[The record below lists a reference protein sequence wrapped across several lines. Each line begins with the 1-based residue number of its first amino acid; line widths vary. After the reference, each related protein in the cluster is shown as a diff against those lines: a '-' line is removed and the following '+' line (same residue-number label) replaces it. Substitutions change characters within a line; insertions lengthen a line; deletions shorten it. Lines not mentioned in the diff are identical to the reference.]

1 MTTADG
7 EPLGLV
13 ALHYAPGAQPP
24 PGDHDLPG
32 WAAHLTA
39 LAVTRAGE
47 RERAATSRALLAA
60 TLESTVD
67 GILVV
72 DRAGHIVGHNAR
84 FASMWRIDREL
95 MTAGDDAAVIASVLQ
110 QLVDPDGFVAQVR
123 DLYEHPDQ
131 TSFDEL
137 AFLDG
142 RVFERYSQPQQVD
155 GTTMGRVWSFRDV
168 SDERRLQA
176 DLRHSEANLDMLV
189 SQVRDYA
196 ILNLDPHGHVITWTV
211 GAVRIHGFTEDQIL
225 GRSHAAFY
233 PPEDVDAGRPWQ
245 LLEKARSE
253 GRATDEGWR
262 VRRDGSRF
270 WASVVLTALR
280 DETGALRG
288 FGKVTQ
294 DITERREAELA
305 LARQAR
311 TLELLGTVATAS
323 NAASSVEDALT
334 ATLEAFCDYGGWE
347 LAHAYL
353 ADHDTGVLQHSE
365 WHSVVPGSCAEFRAR
380 TEVLPVAELG
390 LPRSVFDEA
399 RPQWVDRLD
408 ERAQLGRVV
417 QGTAAGIVSGCAF
430 PLMIREEPV
439 GVLEFFSTEMR
450 ELDSATIQIMRHL
463 GTQLGRVVERARA
476 EHHLG
481 RHALELRRLS
491 KRLETVLNSAGEGIY
506 GVDDTDHVTF
516 INEAGAALVGR
527 RRDEIIGEAV
537 TSVLPSE
544 VDTIPRRTATGTRPG
559 AIPASQPVPS
569 PSPAGAAAPL
579 ATRVLGRHTRAD
591 GTSFDSE
598 WISAPIVTEGV
609 ESGAVV
615 VFRDVSE
622 QRAVERM
629 KDQFLA
635 VVSHELRTPLTS
647 IRGALGLLGGGAAGD
662 LPVAAGRMVDLA
674 TVSTNRL
681 IRLVTDILDI
691 ERLAAGQMTLYPQH
705 ADTTTLVAASLQD
718 TAAVV
723 AERRVRI
730 DVEGQ
735 PAQVVADPDRAI
747 QVLTNLITNAVKFSD
762 PGSVVEVSTRR
773 TGRQVCFEVR
783 DHGPGLPEDQLEVVF
798 EPFRQADASDTRRHG
813 GTGLGLAICRGL
825 VEQHGG
831 RIWGGNHPEGG
842 AQFAF
847 TLPLAPTEETDRGR
861 MSALDQ
867 SRMREDRPV
876 QHETLSDVDPSDLS
890 RWLVQASPDGL
901 WVFDAQGTT
910 VFANARLAELLRRT
924 PEQMRRLSVFDC
936 MDEQGKVDL
945 AGHLAQLATTRT
957 PGNNLECRFLC
968 ADGSDIWALVSHT
981 PIKDDRGEHVGW
993 LHRVTEYSEQRRLL
1007 DAHQRREEQLA
1018 EAQSIAKIGSWEWDV
1033 QRDKVTWSDELYRIY
1048 EVEPGHAIIPD
1059 YQSFLD
1065 HVHPD
1070 DRDRVA
1076 CPDRR
1081 RPGRRGPV
1089 RVRRPHG
1096 AAGRVARL
1104 DPGPGPRGPG
1114 RVWPGVASAWHL
1126 AEHHGHQGGRAGAGP
1141 ALRHGDDRQPGL
1153 SARRRRPHHPR
1164 GRSRPTPDG
1173 DRWRP
1178 RWSTRTAPC
1187 TPWTGRCA
1195 RSPSR
1200 TASRSC
1206 A

>member
-1 MTTADG
+1 MTVAGEGPFTQWSERPVLVHPEGQTLAHRLGVAVYVAEPGADG
-7 EPLGLV
+7 RWLHASPAVSAMIGLTSEALV
-13 ALHYAPGAQPP
+13 ADPDLWLRHLHPEDRDDVLARETRLQVDGRVRSEYRMIRPDGQIVWLVDDAALARTPEGRIVQDGFLVDITEQKRAQLRLATQAELVEAVSGSGELVDVLAGLARGVMGMASAEHCVIAVDALRPVSHPAAFAPESSPTHPAAISAPVTAPDGTHLGCVGLHYAPGTRPP
-24 PGDHDLPG
+24 EGDHDLPR
-32 WAAHLTA
+32 WAAHLAA

-47 RERAATSRALLAA
+47 REREATSRALLAA

-72 DRAGHIVGHNAR
+72 DSGGRIVGHNTR
-84 FASMWRIDREL
+84 FRLMWHIDREL
-95 MTAGDDAAVIASVLQ
+95 MEAGDDSLVIASVLE
-110 QLVDPDGFVAQVR
+110 QLVDPDGFVTGVR
-123 DLYEHPDQ
+123 ALYDHPEK

-137 AFLDG
+137 TFLDG
-142 RVFERYSQPQQVD
+142 RTYERYSQPQRVD

-189 SQVRDYA
+189 GQVRDYA
-196 ILNLDPHGHVITWTV
+196 ILNLDPHGHVITWTE
-211 GAVRIHGFTEDQIL
+211 GAVRIHGFAEDQIL

-233 PPEDVDAGRPWQ
+233 PPEDLEAGKPWA
-245 LLEKARSE
+245 LLEQARLE

-262 VRRDGSRF
+262 VRQDGSRF
-270 WASVVLTALR
+270 WASVVFTALR

-294 DITERREAELA
+294 DISERRDAELA

-311 TLELLGTVATAS
+311 TLELLGAVATAS
-323 NAASSVEDALT
+323 NAASGVEDALR
-334 ATLEAFCDYGGWE
+334 ATLEAFCDYGGWQ
-347 LAHAYL
+347 LGHAYL
-353 ADHDTGVLQHSE
+353 ADHDTGILQHSE
-365 WHSVVPGSCAEFRAR
+365 WYSAEAGCCAEFRAR
-380 TEVLPVAELG
+380 TEVLPVSELG
-390 LPRSVFDEA
+390 LPRTVFEQA
-399 RPQWVDRLD
+399 KPQWIDRLD
-408 ERAQLGRVV
+408 ERAQMGRAV
-417 QGTAAGIVSGCAF
+417 QGNEAGLLSGCAF

-439 GVLEFFSTEMR
+439 GVLEFFSTDLR
-450 ELDSATIQIMRHL
+450 ELDSATIEIMRHL

-527 RRDEIIGEAV
+527 RRDQIIGKPVDA
-537 TSVLPSE
+537 VLPAE
-544 VDTIPRRTATGTRPG
+544 VDTTPRRL
-559 AIPASQPVPS
+559 PAGSQPVAVRQAQAQAAP
-569 PSPAGAAAPL
+569 PQAPDGAAVPL

-647 IRGALGLLGGGAAGD
+647 IRGALGLLGGGAAGE

-705 ADTTTLVAASLQD
+705 VDTSTVVAACLQD

-730 DVEGQ
+730 EVTGE

-747 QVLTNLITNAVKFSD
+747 QVLTNLITNAVKFSEPD
-762 PGSVVEVSTRR
+762 CVVEVSTSTSDRH
-773 TGRQVCFEVR
+773 VCFAVR
-783 DHGPGLPEDQLEVVF
+783 DHGPGLPTDQLQVIF

-831 RIWGGNHPEGG
+831 QIWGENHPGGG
-842 AQFAF
+842 ASFSF
-847 TLPLAPTEETDRGR
+847 TLPLAPTEELI
-861 MSALDQ
+861 S
-867 SRMREDRPV
+867 
-876 QHETLSDVDPSDLS
+876 
-890 RWLVQASPDGL
+890 
-901 WVFDAQGTT
+901 
-910 VFANARLAELLRRT
+910 
-924 PEQMRRLSVFDC
+924 
-936 MDEQGKVDL
+936 
-945 AGHLAQLATTRT
+945 
-957 PGNNLECRFLC
+957 
-968 ADGSDIWALVSHT
+968 
-981 PIKDDRGEHVGW
+981 
-993 LHRVTEYSEQRRLL
+993 
-1007 DAHQRREEQLA
+1007 
-1018 EAQSIAKIGSWEWDV
+1018 
-1033 QRDKVTWSDELYRIY
+1033 
-1048 EVEPGHAIIPD
+1048 
-1059 YQSFLD
+1059 
-1065 HVHPD
+1065 
-1070 DRDRVA
+1070 
-1076 CPDRR
+1076 
-1081 RPGRRGPV
+1081 
-1089 RVRRPHG
+1089 
-1096 AAGRVARL
+1096 
-1104 DPGPGPRGPG
+1104 
-1114 RVWPGVASAWHL
+1114 GV
-1126 AEHHGHQGGRAGAGP
+1126 
-1141 ALRHGDDRQPGL
+1141 
-1153 SARRRRPHHPR
+1153 
-1164 GRSRPTPDG
+1164 
-1173 DRWRP
+1173 
-1178 RWSTRTAPC
+1178 
-1187 TPWTGRCA
+1187 
-1195 RSPSR
+1195 
-1200 TASRSC
+1200 
-1206 A
+1206 

>member
-1 MTTADG
+1 MSAVVGPVPHRSGRPALVQPEDQVLANRLGVVAYVAEPGLDGRWLHVSPAVTAMVGLTPEALHADPHLWWHHVHPEDRDGALARESRLAFDGRVRSQYRMIRPDGQVVWLVDDAALARTPEGQVVQDGFLVDITEQKRTEVMLATQAAVVEAVSGPTELADILTGLAGGVMGMTSACRCVIEVEGLRAVTAAAQVPATTAHARWPHPDTAGTPATRSAPVTATDG
-7 EPLGLV
+7 ERLGSV
-13 ALHYAPGAQPP
+13 TLHYAPGAQPP
-24 PGDHDLPG
+24 TGDDDLPG

-84 FASMWRIDREL
+84 FASMWRIDRDL
-95 MTAGDDAAVIASVLQ
+95 LTDGDDARVIASVLQ
-110 QLVDPDGFVAQVR
+110 QLADPDRFVAQVR
-123 DLYEHPDQ
+123 ELYDHPDQ

-137 AFLDG
+137 VFLDG

-233 PPEDVDAGRPWQ
+233 PPEDVEAGRPWQ

-323 NAASSVEDALT
+323 NAASSVQDALK

-365 WHSVVPGSCAEFRAR
+365 WHSVVPGSSAEFRAR
-380 TEVLPVAELG
+380 TEGLPVAELG

-408 ERAQLGRVV
+408 ERAQMGRVV

-439 GVLEFFSTEMR
+439 GVLEFFSTQMR

-527 RRDEIIGEAV
+527 KRDEIIGQTV
-537 TSVLPSE
+537 TTVLPAE
-544 VDTIPRRTATGTRPG
+544 VDSAPRRIPTGTRASAVPEPE
-559 AIPASQPVPS
+559 PAHQPSTSSAVLS
-569 PSPAGAAAPL
+569 

-647 IRGALGLLGGGAAGD
+647 IRGALGLLGGGAAGE
-662 LPVAAGRMVDLA
+662 LPVAAGRMVELA

-705 ADTTTLVAASLQD
+705 ADTAALVAASLQD

-730 DVEGQ
+730 DVAGS
-735 PAQVVADPDRAI
+735 PAQVLADPDRAI

-773 TGRQVCFEVR
+773 DGRQVRFEVR
-783 DHGPGLPEDQLEVVF
+783 DHGPGLPPDQLEVVF

-831 RIWGGNHPEGG
+831 RIWGGNHPDGG

-847 TLPLAPTEETDRGR
+847 TLPLAPAAET
-861 MSALDQ
+861 
-867 SRMREDRPV
+867 
-876 QHETLSDVDPSDLS
+876 
-890 RWLVQASPDGL
+890 
-901 WVFDAQGTT
+901 
-910 VFANARLAELLRRT
+910 
-924 PEQMRRLSVFDC
+924 
-936 MDEQGKVDL
+936 
-945 AGHLAQLATTRT
+945 T
-957 PGNNLECRFLC
+957 PGACR
-968 ADGSDIWALVSHT
+968 AL
-981 PIKDDRGEHVGW
+981 
-993 LHRVTEYSEQRRLL
+993 
-1007 DAHQRREEQLA
+1007 
-1018 EAQSIAKIGSWEWDV
+1018 
-1033 QRDKVTWSDELYRIY
+1033 
-1048 EVEPGHAIIPD
+1048 
-1059 YQSFLD
+1059 
-1065 HVHPD
+1065 
-1070 DRDRVA
+1070 
-1076 CPDRR
+1076 
-1081 RPGRRGPV
+1081 
-1089 RVRRPHG
+1089 G
-1096 AAGRVARL
+1096 A
-1104 DPGPGPRGPG
+1104 P
-1114 RVWPGVASAWHL
+1114 
-1126 AEHHGHQGGRAGAGP
+1126 
-1141 ALRHGDDRQPGL
+1141 
-1153 SARRRRPHHPR
+1153 
-1164 GRSRPTPDG
+1164 
-1173 DRWRP
+1173 
-1178 RWSTRTAPC
+1178 
-1187 TPWTGRCA
+1187 
-1195 RSPSR
+1195 
-1200 TASRSC
+1200 
-1206 A
+1206 

>member
-1 MTTADG
+1 MSADLRPVEQGSERPVLVTPEDQALVHRLGVVAYVAEPGLDGSWLHVSPAVTAMIGLTPQSLHAEPDLWWRHVHPDDRDGALARESRLQLDGRVRSQYRMIRPDGQIVWLVDDAALARTPEGRVVQDGFLVDITEQKRAELMLATQAALVEAVSGSTDLSDILAALARGVMGMTSACRCVIEVTGLQPVTAAAQVATTPTHPRWVRPETQGSTSSRTAPVTTADG

-72 DRAGHIVGHNAR
+72 DRAGRIVGHNAR

-95 MTAGDDAAVIASVLQ
+95 MTAGDDASVIASVLQ
-110 QLVDPDGFVAQVR
+110 QLVDPDRFVAQVR
-123 DLYEHPDQ
+123 ELYEHPDQ

-155 GTTMGRVWSFRDV
+155 GATMGRVWSFRDV

-280 DETGALRG
+280 DESGALRG

-847 TLPLAPTEETDRGR
+847 TLPLAPTEETT
-861 MSALDQ
+861 S
-867 SRMREDRPV
+867 
-876 QHETLSDVDPSDLS
+876 
-890 RWLVQASPDGL
+890 
-901 WVFDAQGTT
+901 
-910 VFANARLAELLRRT
+910 
-924 PEQMRRLSVFDC
+924 
-936 MDEQGKVDL
+936 
-945 AGHLAQLATTRT
+945 
-957 PGNNLECRFLC
+957 
-968 ADGSDIWALVSHT
+968 
-981 PIKDDRGEHVGW
+981 
-993 LHRVTEYSEQRRLL
+993 
-1007 DAHQRREEQLA
+1007 
-1018 EAQSIAKIGSWEWDV
+1018 
-1033 QRDKVTWSDELYRIY
+1033 
-1048 EVEPGHAIIPD
+1048 
-1059 YQSFLD
+1059 
-1065 HVHPD
+1065 
-1070 DRDRVA
+1070 
-1076 CPDRR
+1076 
-1081 RPGRRGPV
+1081 
-1089 RVRRPHG
+1089 
-1096 AAGRVARL
+1096 
-1104 DPGPGPRGPG
+1104 
-1114 RVWPGVASAWHL
+1114 
-1126 AEHHGHQGGRAGAGP
+1126 GG
-1141 ALRHGDDRQPGL
+1141 
-1153 SARRRRPHHPR
+1153 
-1164 GRSRPTPDG
+1164 
-1173 DRWRP
+1173 
-1178 RWSTRTAPC
+1178 
-1187 TPWTGRCA
+1187 
-1195 RSPSR
+1195 
-1200 TASRSC
+1200 
-1206 A
+1206 

>member
-1 MTTADG
+1 MSVAGEGPFTQWSERPVLVQPEGQALAHRLGVAVYVAEPGIDGRWLYVSPAVTAMTGLTPEELIAQPELWWANVHPDDRDEAVARELQLHLEGRVRFEYRMIRPDGRIVWLVDDSAMARTTEGLILQDGFVVDITEQKRAELMLATQAELVEAVAGPADLVDVLAGLASGVMGMASAVRCTITVHGLPPIVHPMHVVDDPDAQDG
-7 EPLGLV
+7 EAGPQGAGSGSPTTVTAPVIAPDGTHLGCV
-13 ALHYAPGAQPP
+13 SVHYAPHTHPP
-24 PGDHDLPG
+24 ESDLGLPD
-32 WAAHLTA
+32 WAAHLAA
-39 LAVTRAGE
+39 LAVTRTRE
-47 RERAATSRALLAA
+47 RERAATSHALLAA

-72 DRAGHIVGHNAR
+72 DRDGHIVGHNAR
-84 FASMWRIDREL
+84 FLSMWRIDPEV
-95 MTAGDDAAVIASVLQ
+95 MAAGDDSQVIAFVLE
-110 QLVDPDGFVAQVR
+110 QLVDPDGFVNGVR
-123 DLYEHPDQ
+123 DLYDHPEQ

-137 AFLDG
+137 VFHDG
-142 RVFERYSQPQQVD
+142 RIYERYSQPQRVD
-155 GTTMGRVWSFRDV
+155 GRTMGRVWSFRDV

-189 SQVRDYA
+189 GQVRDYA
-196 ILNLDPHGHVITWTV
+196 ILNLDAHGHVITWTE
-211 GAVRIHGFTEDQIL
+211 GAVRIHGFTESQIL

-233 PPEDVDAGRPWQ
+233 PPEDLEAGRPWQ
-245 LLEKARSE
+245 LLEQARAE

-262 VRRDGSRF
+262 VRQDGSRF

-294 DITERREAELA
+294 DITERHEAELA

-323 NAASSVEDALT
+323 NGASGVEDALM
-334 ATLEAFCDYGGWE
+334 AALEAFCGYGGWQ

-365 WHSVVPGSCAEFRAR
+365 WYATGTCCPDFRAR
-380 TEVLPVAELG
+380 TEALPVSELG
-390 LPRSVFDEA
+390 LPRTVFEQA
-399 RPQWVDRLD
+399 KPQWIDRLD
-408 ERAQLGRVV
+408 ERAQKGRAVE
-417 QGTAAGIVSGCAF
+417 GTKAGLVSGCAF

-481 RHALELRRLS
+481 RHARELRRLS

-506 GVDDTDHVTF
+506 GVDDDDHVTF

-527 RRDEIIGEAV
+527 RRDEIIGQLVDA
-537 TSVLPSE
+537 VLPAE
-544 VDTIPRRTATGTRPG
+544 VDTTPRRLPAGTQPG
-559 AIPASQPVPS
+559 AIRPVPTT
-569 PSPAGAAAPL
+569 PTQPPDGAPVPQ
-579 ATRVLGRHTRAD
+579 ATRVVGRHTRAD

-647 IRGALGLLGGGAAGD
+647 IRGALGLLGGGAAGE

-705 ADTTTLVAASLQD
+705 VDTGTVVTACVQD

-723 AERRVRI
+723 AERRVRVVV
-730 DVEGQ
+730 DGE

-747 QVLTNLITNAVKFSD
+747 QVLTNLITNAVKFSE
-762 PGSVVEVSTRR
+762 PGSVVEVSTR
-773 TGRQVCFEVR
+773 TSGRHVTFAVR
-783 DHGPGLPEDQLEVVF
+783 DHGPGVPGDQLQVIF

-831 RIWGGNHPEGG
+831 QIWGENHREGG
-842 AQFAF
+842 ALFSF
-847 TLPLAPTEETDRGR
+847 TLPLAPTEE
-861 MSALDQ
+861 MIS
-867 SRMREDRPV
+867 
-876 QHETLSDVDPSDLS
+876 
-890 RWLVQASPDGL
+890 
-901 WVFDAQGTT
+901 
-910 VFANARLAELLRRT
+910 
-924 PEQMRRLSVFDC
+924 SV
-936 MDEQGKVDL
+936 
-945 AGHLAQLATTRT
+945 
-957 PGNNLECRFLC
+957 
-968 ADGSDIWALVSHT
+968 
-981 PIKDDRGEHVGW
+981 
-993 LHRVTEYSEQRRLL
+993 
-1007 DAHQRREEQLA
+1007 
-1018 EAQSIAKIGSWEWDV
+1018 
-1033 QRDKVTWSDELYRIY
+1033 
-1048 EVEPGHAIIPD
+1048 
-1059 YQSFLD
+1059 
-1065 HVHPD
+1065 
-1070 DRDRVA
+1070 
-1076 CPDRR
+1076 
-1081 RPGRRGPV
+1081 
-1089 RVRRPHG
+1089 
-1096 AAGRVARL
+1096 
-1104 DPGPGPRGPG
+1104 
-1114 RVWPGVASAWHL
+1114 
-1126 AEHHGHQGGRAGAGP
+1126 
-1141 ALRHGDDRQPGL
+1141 
-1153 SARRRRPHHPR
+1153 
-1164 GRSRPTPDG
+1164 
-1173 DRWRP
+1173 
-1178 RWSTRTAPC
+1178 
-1187 TPWTGRCA
+1187 
-1195 RSPSR
+1195 
-1200 TASRSC
+1200 
-1206 A
+1206 